1 MKLSIVYEDNHLIAV
16 EKPAGLLTQQDSTTA
31 PSLMDHVK
39 EYLKV
44 TCHKPGKVFLGMV
57 HRLDR
62 PVSGIVLFTR
72 TSKAA
77 SRMSRQF
84 REGATEK
91 FYIALTD
98 KGAIKNQHEWV
109 TLRHFLSRR
118 GSLSRAH
125 DSHVHGSK
133 KAVLRYRL
141 VKETRDHH
149 LLLIHLIT
157 GKKHQ
162 IRAQLSALGVPV
174 TGDRKYG
181 STTGTARDL
190 ILLHALALFVHHPTT
205 NEMIALRSSI
215 PGYFFENGLLH
226 DPDLENILDRVIK
239 EEIAYWR
246 SQQSSSIIL

>member
-44 TCHKPGKVFLGMV
+44 TCHKPGNVFLGMV

-62 PVSGIVLFTR
+62 PVSGIVLFAR

-84 REGATEK
+84 REGTTEK
-91 FYIALTD
+91 FYVALTD
-98 KGAIKNQHEWV
+98 KYSIHNQHEWV

-118 GSLSRAH
+118 GSLSSVH
-125 DSHVHGSK
+125 DIPVDNSK
-133 KAVLRYRL
+133 EAVLRYRL
-141 VKETRDHH
+141 VKETRDHQ

-162 IRAQLSALGVPV
+162 IRAQLSALGMPV

-181 STTGTARDL
+181 SKRGTARDL

-205 NEMIALRSSI
+205 NEKIELRSSI
-215 PGYFFENGLLH
+215 PGYFFENGLLP
-226 DPDLENILDRVIK
+226 DPDLENSLNRAI
-239 EEIAYWR
+239 EEELAHR
-246 SQQSSSIIL
+246 RPQQ